1 LQQPTA
7 STENLP
13 PHTIEFVTIHPIDV
27 IQHKR
32 DGLTLSDAEIQGFI
46 RALVERESAT
56 GPPADSPTDAPTESQ
71 TAALLMAI
79 FLRGLDPRELAALTQ
94 AMRFSGET
102 LDTSPLRTF
111 TVDKHSTGGVGDKT
125 SLLIAPIVAAAG
137 APSAD
142 GDGFSLCDPMISGRS
157 LGHTGG
163 TLDKLE
169 TIPGFRTQLPLP
181 EFLAI
186 LRHCGFAMA
195 GQTPTLVP
203 ADRILYALRDH
214 TGTVES
220 PYLITA
226 SIMSKKLA
234 AGLNALVLD
243 VKTGSGAFMSKYAD
257 AQLLAR
263 LMVET
268 GERAGTRTVALLTSM
283 DQPLGRFAGNWV
295 EVQECLELFQ
305 HFSPDCAFTL
315 PPEKLRLSADL
326 LALTHALA
334 GHMLHLGGKAATPE
348 AGAILSAQLLADG
361 SAYKHFLQMVALQTT
376 DPAINSVIPSAAR
389 SAQSRDPRISSA
401 SHQTRVPHSSQP
413 HRDEWDASH
422 KSPGEA
428 PYLAAFA
435 NPAAFHHP
443 AATRTLT
450 ADRAGF
456 LSTMDCKQIGWA
468 VQRLGAGR
476 THPGAPVSAHA
487 GIEMHAKLGDRIAV
501 GQPLATLFTENPA
514 LLDEPEAMLRETLQ
528 ISAAPP
534 TPIPLIREIITK
546 DQPG

>member
-1 LQQPTA
+1 
-7 STENLP
+7 
-13 PHTIEFVTIHPIDV
+13 VTIHPIDV

-32 DGLTLSDAEIQGFI
+32 DGLVLSDAEIQFFI
-46 RALVERESAT
+46 RALVERKSAAS
-56 GPPADSPTDAPTESQ
+56 PPPDAPTDAQ

-79 FLRGLDPRELAALTQ
+79 FLRGLNPRELAALTQ

-102 LDTSPLRTF
+102 LDTSSLHSF

-125 SLLIAPIVAAAG
+125 SMLLAPIVAAAG

-142 GDGFSLCDPMISGRS
+142 GGPFTLCDPMISGRS

-169 TIPGFRTQLPLP
+169 SIPGFRTQLPLP
-181 EFLAI
+181 EFLSI
-186 LRHCGFAMA
+186 LRQCGFAMA

-243 VKTGSGAFMSKYAD
+243 VKTGSGAFMSKYSD

-268 GERAGTRTVALLTSM
+268 GELAGTRTVALLTSM
-283 DQPLGRFAGNWV
+283 DQPLGRFSGNWV

-305 HFSPDCAFTL
+305 HFSPDCTFTL
-315 PPEKLRLSADL
+315 PPEKLRLSAGL
-326 LALTHALA
+326 LTLTHALA

-348 AGAILSAQLLADG
+348 AGAVLSAQLLADG
-361 SAYKHFLQMVALQTT
+361 SAYRRFLQMVALQTS
-376 DPAINSVIPSAAR
+376 DPKNSVILSEVTR
-389 SAQSRDPRISSA
+389 GHSA
-401 SHQTRVPHSSQP
+401 SHAVEGPAVSLSS
-413 HRDEWDASH
+413 HES
-422 KSPGEA
+422 

-435 NPAAFHHP
+435 SPAAFHRP
-443 AATRTLT
+443 AATRTL
-450 ADRAGF
+450 ASARSGF
-456 LSTMDCKQIGWA
+456 LSGMDCKQIGWA

-487 GIEMHAKLGDRIAV
+487 GIEMHAKLGDRIAL
-501 GQPLATLFTENPA
+501 GQPLATLFSGDPA

-528 ISAAPP
+528 ISPTPP
-534 TPIPLIREIITK
+534 APIPLIREIIHNER
-546 DQPG
+546 

>member
-1 LQQPTA
+1 M
-7 STENLP
+7 
-13 PHTIEFVTIHPIDV
+13 TIHPIDV

-32 DGLTLSDAEIQGFI
+32 DGLVLSDAEIQGFI
-46 RALVERESAT
+46 QALVNRTPESPT
-56 GPPADSPTDAPTESQ
+56 PTDAQ

-79 FLRGLDPRELAALTQ
+79 FLRGLNPQELAALTQ

-102 LDTSPLRTF
+102 LDTSPLNSF

-137 APSAD
+137 
-142 GDGFSLCDPMISGRS
+142 LKDPMISGRS

-181 EFLAI
+181 EFLSI
-186 LRHCGFAMA
+186 VRECGFAMA
-195 GQTPTLVP
+195 GQTPKLVP
-203 ADRILYALRDH
+203 ADRLLYALRDH

-268 GERAGTRTVALLTSM
+268 GELAGTRTVAVLTSM
-283 DQPLGRFAGNWV
+283 DQPLGRYSGNWV

-305 HFSPDCAFTL
+305 HFDPTHPFTL
-315 PPEKLRLSADL
+315 SPEKLRLSSDL
-326 LALTHALA
+326 LALTHALT
-334 GHMLHLGGKAATPE
+334 GHMLHLGGKAETPE
-348 AGAILSAQLLADG
+348 AGAQLSAQLLADG
-361 SAYKHFLQMVALQTT
+361 SAYKHFLQMVDLQST
-376 DPAINSVIPSAAR
+376 DPAAA
-389 SAQSRDPRISSA
+389 
-401 SHQTRVPHSSQP
+401 
-413 HRDEWDASH
+413 
-422 KSPGEA
+422 K
-428 PYLAAFA
+428 AAFA
-435 NPAAFHHP
+435 NPAAFHKP
-443 AATRTLT
+443 TVSRILAV
-450 ADRAGF
+450 DRAGY
-456 LSTMDCKQIGWA
+456 LSGMDCTRIGWA

-476 THPGAPVSAHA
+476 ARPGEPVSADA
-487 GIEMHAKLGDRIAV
+487 GLEMHAKLGDKLEP
-501 GQPLATLFTENPA
+501 GQPLFTLFAEDAA
-514 LLDEPEAMLRETLQ
+514 LLEEPEQMLRETLQ
-528 ISAAPP
+528 ISAKPP
-534 TPIPLIREIITK
+534 EPIPLVREIIV
-546 DQPG
+546 QR

>member
-1 LQQPTA
+1 M
-7 STENLP
+7 
-13 PHTIEFVTIHPIDV
+13 TIHPIDV

-32 DGLTLSDAEIQGFI
+32 DGLVLSDAEIQGFI
-46 RALVERESAT
+46 RALVERESAAGSPT
-56 GPPADSPTDAPTESQ
+56 DSPTDAPTESQ

-79 FLRGLDPRELAALTQ
+79 FLRGLNPQELAALTQ

-102 LDTSPLRTF
+102 LDTSLLHSF
-111 TVDKHSTGGVGDKT
+111 AVDKHSTGGVGDKT
-125 SLLIAPIVAAAG
+125 SMLIAPIVAAAG
-137 APSAD
+137 
-142 GDGFSLCDPMISGRS
+142 LCDPMISGRS

-186 LRHCGFAMA
+186 LQKCGFAMA

-220 PYLITA
+220 PNLITA

-243 VKTGSGAFMSKYAD
+243 VKTGSGAFMSRTAD

-283 DQPLGRFAGNWV
+283 DQPLGRFSGNWV

-305 HFSPDCAFTL
+305 HFAPQCAFTL
-315 PPEKLRLSADL
+315 PPEKLRLSTDL

-334 GHMLHLGGKAATPE
+334 GHMLHLGGKAATPK
-348 AGAILSAQLLADG
+348 AGALLSAQLLADG
-361 SAYKHFLQMVALQTT
+361 SAYRRFLQMVEMQS
-376 DPAINSVIPSAAR
+376 DDYAA
-389 SAQSRDPRISSA
+389 AQD
-401 SHQTRVPHSSQP
+401 
-413 HRDEWDASH
+413 
-422 KSPGEA
+422 
-428 PYLAAFA
+428 AFA
-435 NPAAFHHP
+435 SPAAFHHP

-450 ADRAGF
+450 AARAGF
-456 LSTMDCKQIGWA
+456 LAAMDCKQIGWA

-501 GQPLATLFTENPA
+501 GQPLVTLFTEDPA
-514 LLDEPEAMLRETLQ
+514 LLDEPEEMLRETLQ
-528 ISAAPP
+528 ISPTPP

-546 DQPG
+546 DQLG

>member
-1 LQQPTA
+1 M
-7 STENLP
+7 
-13 PHTIEFVTIHPIDV
+13 TIHPIDV

-32 DGLTLSDAEIQGFI
+32 DGLVLSDAEIQGFI
-46 RALVERESAT
+46 RALVERESAAGSPT
-56 GPPADSPTDAPTESQ
+56 DSPTDAPTESQ

-102 LDTSPLRTF
+102 LDTSSLHSF

-125 SLLIAPIVAAAG
+125 SLLLAPIVAAAG

-142 GDGFSLCDPMISGRS
+142 GEPFTLCDPMISGRS

-186 LRHCGFAMA
+186 LQKCGFAMA

-243 VKTGSGAFMSKYAD
+243 VKTGSGAFMSRTAD

-283 DQPLGRFAGNWV
+283 DQPLGRFSGNWV

-305 HFSPDCAFTL
+305 HFAPQCAFTL
-315 PPEKLRLSADL
+315 PPEKLRLSTDL

-334 GHMLHLGGKAATPE
+334 GHMLHLGGKAATPK
-348 AGAILSAQLLADG
+348 AGALLSAQLLADG
-361 SAYKHFLQMVALQTT
+361 SAYRRFLQMVEMQS
-376 DPAINSVIPSAAR
+376 DDYAA
-389 SAQSRDPRISSA
+389 AQD
-401 SHQTRVPHSSQP
+401 
-413 HRDEWDASH
+413 
-422 KSPGEA
+422 
-428 PYLAAFA
+428 AFA
-435 NPAAFHHP
+435 SPAAFHHP

-450 ADRAGF
+450 AARAGF
-456 LSTMDCKQIGWA
+456 LAAMDCKQIGWA

-501 GQPLATLFTENPA
+501 GQPLVTLFTEDPA
-514 LLDEPEAMLRETLQ
+514 LLDEPEEMLRETLQ
-528 ISAAPP
+528 ISPTPP

-546 DQPG
+546 DQLG

>member
-1 LQQPTA
+1 
-7 STENLP
+7 
-13 PHTIEFVTIHPIDV
+13 VTIHPIDV

-32 DGLTLSDAEIQGFI
+32 DGLALSDAEIQGFI
-46 RALVERESAT
+46 RALVERESAVS
-56 GPPADSPTDAPTESQ
+56 PPTDAPTESQ

-79 FLRGLDPRELAALTQ
+79 FLRGLNPQELAALTQ

-102 LDTSPLRTF
+102 LDTSSLHSF
-111 TVDKHSTGGVGDKT
+111 AVDKHSTGGVGDKT

-137 APSAD
+137 
-142 GDGFSLCDPMISGRS
+142 LIDPMISGRS

-169 TIPGFRTQLPLP
+169 SIPGFRTQLPLP
-181 EFLAI
+181 EFLSI
-186 LRHCGFAMA
+186 LQKCGFAMA

-243 VKTGSGAFMSKYAD
+243 VKTGSGAFISRTAD

-283 DQPLGRFAGNWV
+283 DQPLGRFSGNWV

-305 HFSPDCAFTL
+305 HFSPDCTFTL

-334 GHMLHLGGKAATPE
+334 GHMLCLGGKAATPE
-348 AGAILSAQLLADG
+348 AGAQLSAQLLADG
-361 SAYKHFLQMVALQTT
+361 SAYKRFLQMVALQTS
-376 DPAINSVIPSAAR
+376 DPNNSVILSEVTR
-389 SAQSRDPRISSA
+389 GYSA
-401 SHQTRVPHSSQP
+401 SHAVEGPAVSLS
-413 HRDEWDASH
+413 SH
-422 KSPGEA
+422 KS

-435 NPAAFHHP
+435 SPAAFHKP

-450 ADRAGF
+450 ANRAGF
-456 LSTMDCKQIGWA
+456 LAGMDCKQIGWA

-476 THPGAPVSAHA
+476 IRPGAPVSAHA
-487 GIEMHAKLGDRIAV
+487 GIEMHAKLGDRITV
-501 GQPLATLFTENPA
+501 GHPLATLFTEDPA

-528 ISAAPP
+528 ISPTPP
-534 TPIPLIREIITK
+534 PPIPLIREIITK
-546 DQPG
+546 DQLG

>member
-1 LQQPTA
+1 M
-7 STENLP
+7 
-13 PHTIEFVTIHPIDV
+13 TIHPIDV

-32 DGLTLSDAEIQGFI
+32 DGLVLSDAEIQGFI
-46 RALVERESAT
+46 RALVERESAAGSPT
-56 GPPADSPTDAPTESQ
+56 DSPTDAPTESQ

-79 FLRGLDPRELAALTQ
+79 FLRGLNPQELAALTQ

-102 LDTSPLRTF
+102 LDTSLLHSF
-111 TVDKHSTGGVGDKT
+111 AVDKHSTGGVGDKT
-125 SLLIAPIVAAAG
+125 SMLIAPIVAAAG
-137 APSAD
+137 
-142 GDGFSLCDPMISGRS
+142 LCDPMISGRS

-186 LRHCGFAMA
+186 LQKCGFAMA

-243 VKTGSGAFMSKYAD
+243 VKTGSGAFMSRTAD

-283 DQPLGRFAGNWV
+283 DQPLGRFSGNWV

-305 HFSPDCAFTL
+305 HFAPQCAFTL
-315 PPEKLRLSADL
+315 PPEKLRLSTDL

-334 GHMLHLGGKAATPE
+334 GHMLHLGGKAATPK
-348 AGAILSAQLLADG
+348 AGALLSAQLLADG
-361 SAYKHFLQMVALQTT
+361 SAYRRFLQMVEMQS
-376 DPAINSVIPSAAR
+376 DDYAA
-389 SAQSRDPRISSA
+389 AQD
-401 SHQTRVPHSSQP
+401 
-413 HRDEWDASH
+413 
-422 KSPGEA
+422 
-428 PYLAAFA
+428 AFA
-435 NPAAFHHP
+435 SPAAFHHP

-450 ADRAGF
+450 AARAGF
-456 LSTMDCKQIGWA
+456 LAAMDCKQIGWA

-501 GQPLATLFTENPA
+501 GQPLVTLFTEDPA
-514 LLDEPEAMLRETLQ
+514 LLDEPEEMLRETLQ
-528 ISAAPP
+528 ISPTPP

-546 DQPG
+546 DQLG